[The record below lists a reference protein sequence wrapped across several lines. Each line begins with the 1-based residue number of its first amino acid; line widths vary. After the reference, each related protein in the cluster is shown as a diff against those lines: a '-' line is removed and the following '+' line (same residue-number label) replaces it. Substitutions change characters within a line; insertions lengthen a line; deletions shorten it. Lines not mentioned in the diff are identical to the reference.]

1 MNFSTLQ
8 YLHGLLV
15 EDVKRKTEILAH
27 YRENLKACEAMD
39 VTPENLKGAE
49 EMTGAAAAAPWESP
63 GMRQTPRSRPRST
76 GTAQ

>member
-8 YLHGLLV
+8 YLHALLV

-27 YRENLKACEAMD
+27 YRENLKACEALN

-49 EMTGAAAAAPWESP
+49 EMTGAAAADLARARNALQDFEAKRW
-63 GMRQTPRSRPRST
+63 Q
-76 GTAQ
+76 